1 MRVAFDP
8 QLRLDST
15 PIAEVRLNNHCRD
28 EIIPI
33 LRSLQHIYT
42 QPQLRDQ
49 LLDAVAQD
57 VNATASP
64 DRGRPGLDYR
74 SILVLAAVRL
84 GCDLNYDRLQD
95 LAEEHRSLRLIMG
108 IGGWD
113 EATSFDWRCLRDNIT
128 LLSPDTIEQLNH
140 RILAEGHRP
149 LPPAPPPSPD
159 TIEQLNHRIVAEG
172 HRLVPDAAHTVRC
185 DSFVVAA
192 DIHYPTDSGLIGDGL
207 RTIIR
212 TSRRLAGLLGQAGWR
227 QHGHLRQLV
236 KTHLRTINRIAA
248 GKGRDFRKR
257 LQAAYRDLLDLADR
271 IIARASELLDPAL
284 IPIGAGPAAK
294 AVEQLRTKLLD
305 FINMTIHAY
314 GQARRRA
321 LAEETVGNDEKLF
334 SLFEPETELIKRGKV
349 PQPVEFGHRVLII
362 EDGAGFVCHYTVLR
376 RGAEDR
382 EVLVG
387 EMKQVQ
393 QRLDGQIRS
402 ASFDRGFHSPENQAE
417 LAKLVAQPCLPKP
430 GHVQAAQQEREAT
443 VEFREARRRHAGVES
458 AIGALQSG
466 NGQDCCRDHM
476 FGGYCRYVGLG
487 VLGRNLHV
495 LGKVLISR
503 EDPKCVAGQS
513 RRGRKAA

>member
-1 MRVAFDP
+1 MRIAFDP
-8 QLRLDST
+8 QLRLDC
-15 PIAEVRLNNHCRD
+15 PVVPEVRLNTDCRD

-33 LRSLQHIYT
+33 LRALQHIYGR
-42 QPQLRDQ
+42 PELRDQ
-49 LLDAVAQD
+49 LLEAVAQD
-57 VNATASP
+57 VNGITRA
-64 DRGRPGLDYR
+64 DQGRPGMDDW
-74 SILVLAAVRL
+74 SILVLGAVRL
-84 GCDLNYDRLQD
+84 GCNFNYDRLQN
-95 LAEEHRSLRLIMG
+95 LAEEHRSLRRIMG
-108 IGGWD
+108 IDGWCD
-113 EATSFDWRCLRDNIT
+113 NQTFDWRCLRDNLT
-128 LLSPDTIEQLNH
+128 LLSPDTIERLNH
-140 RILAEGHRP
+140 L
-149 LPPAPPPSPD
+149 
-159 TIEQLNHRIVAEG
+159 IVAEG

-212 TSRRLAGLLGQAGWR
+212 TSQRLADLLSQAGWR
-227 QHGHLRQLV
+227 QHSHLRQVV
-236 KTHLRTINRIAA
+236 KTHRRTINRIAA

-257 LQAAYRDLLDLADR
+257 LQAAYCELLDVADR

-284 IPIGAGPAAK
+284 ISIGLGPAAK
-294 AVEQLRTKLLD
+294 AVETLRIKLLD
-305 FINMTIHAY
+305 FLNMTIHACD
-314 GQARRRA
+314 QARRRV
-321 LAEETVGNDEKLF
+321 LAEETVANDEKLF
-334 SLFEPETELIKRGKV
+334 SLFEPETQLIKRGKV
-349 PQPVEFGHRVLII
+349 PQPVEFGHRVLIV
-362 EDGAGFVCHYTVLR
+362 EDGAGFVCHYAVLP

-382 EVLVG
+382 EVVVG

-417 LAKLVAQPCLPKP
+417 LVKLVAQPCLPKP
-430 GHVQAAQQEREAT
+430 GHIQAAQQEREAT

-466 NGQDCCRDHM
+466 NGQDRCRDHT

-503 EDPKCVAGQS
+503 ADPKCVAGRS

>member
-1 MRVAFDP
+1 MRIAFDP

-15 PIAEVRLNNHCRD
+15 PISDVRLNNHCRD

-33 LRSLQHIYT
+33 LTALQHIYT
-42 QPQLRDQ
+42 RSQLRDQ
-49 LLDAVAQD
+49 LLEAVAQD

-64 DRGRPGLDYR
+64 DCGRPGLDYW

-108 IGGWD
+108 VGGWD
-113 EATSFDWRCLRDNIT
+113 DNISFDWRCLRDNIT
-128 LLSPDTIEQLNH
+128 RL
-140 RILAEGHRP
+140 
-149 LPPAPPPSPD
+149 SPD

-172 HRLVPDAAHTVRC
+172 HRLVPDAPHKVRC

-192 DIHYPTDSGLIGDGL
+192 HIHYPTDSGLIGDGL
-207 RTIIR
+207 RVIIR
-212 TSRRLAGLLGQAGWR
+212 TSRRLAALLGQPGWR
-227 QHGHLRQLV
+227 QHDHLRRVVKKQL
-236 KTHLRTINRIAA
+236 RAINRIAA
-248 GKGRDFRKR
+248 GKGPHFRKR
-257 LQAAYRDLLDLADR
+257 LQAAYRDLLDQADR

-284 IPIGAGPAAK
+284 FSIGVSPAARR
-294 AVEQLRTKLLD
+294 VERLRIKLLD
-305 FINMTIHAY
+305 FVNLTIQACD
-314 GQARRRA
+314 QARKRV
-321 LAEETVGNDEKLF
+321 LAEETLANDEKLF
-334 SLFEPETELIKRGKV
+334 SLFEPETQLIKRGKV
-349 PQPVEFGHRVLII
+349 PQPVEFGHRVLIV
-362 EDGAGFVCHYTVLR
+362 EDSAGFVCHYAVLP

-382 EVLVG
+382 EVLVS
-387 EMKQVQ
+387 EMKTVQ

-402 ASFDRGFHSPENQAE
+402 ASFDRGFHSPENQTE
-417 LAKLVAQPCLPKP
+417 LARLVAQPCLPKP
-430 GHVQAAQQEREAT
+430 GHLQAERQEREAT
-443 VEFREARRRHAGVES
+443 VEFRESRRRHAGVES

-466 NGQDCCRDHM
+466 NGQERCRDHA

-513 RRGRKAA
+513 RRGREAA